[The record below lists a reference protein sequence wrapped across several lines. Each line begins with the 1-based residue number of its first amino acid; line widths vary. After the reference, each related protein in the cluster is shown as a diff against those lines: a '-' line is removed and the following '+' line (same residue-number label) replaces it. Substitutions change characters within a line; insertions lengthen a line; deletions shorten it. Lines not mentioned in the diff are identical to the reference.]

1 MLPAWGAAWDSV
13 TRGAP
18 RWRVGAPT
26 GAWDAG
32 DAAMRSG
39 CRSFGLA
46 ASRQPGMRWERT
58 SVDLDIPGKR
68 PKPRSLPKTKVVGGR
83 LGILGCGAA
92 WATHSNL
99 LQIPPPPIER
109 TPVLTTCT
117 APPHAPP
124 TPPSEVGGFQ
134 GPPRTIPKP
143 HSPNSQGGMSLP
155 GTGKGGP
162 EKGWRE
168 AGGLLGGSGFFW
180 GVWGGVSH
188 L

>member
-13 TRGAP
+13 TREAP
-18 RWRVGAPT
+18 RSRVGAPT

-58 SVDLDIPGKR
+58 RVDLHVPGKG

-83 LGILGCGAA
+83 LGILGSGAGVGNTLEPP
-92 WATHSNL
+92 AT
-99 LQIPPPPIER
+99 PPPRPDR
-109 TPVLTTCT
+109 KDPHPHYPHSTSPRPTNTTQRG
-117 APPHAPP
+117 
-124 TPPSEVGGFQ
+124 GGFQ
-134 GPPRTIPKP
+134 GPPQTIPKP

-155 GTGKGGP
+155 GMGKRGP
-162 EKGWRE
+162 EKGW
-168 AGGLLGGSGFFW
+168 
-180 GVWGGVSH
+180 
-188 L
+188 